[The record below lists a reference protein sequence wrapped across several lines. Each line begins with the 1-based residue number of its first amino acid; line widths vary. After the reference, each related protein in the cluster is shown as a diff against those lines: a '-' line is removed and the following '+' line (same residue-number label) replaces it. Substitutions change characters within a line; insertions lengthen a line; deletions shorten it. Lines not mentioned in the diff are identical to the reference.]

1 MTGIRLSLDS
11 KVSLSESHLFAF
23 PVTTPVTG
31 IIMGKS
37 HKDPP
42 AYSRSKGY
50 IRWKTEVNLWADM
63 IGLNDT
69 LKKETIGQVV
79 ALNALPDSEAEGD
92 IRGKV
97 IEALG
102 DKLKGADGLKTL
114 LGWMDTHMGRDSTQN
129 CVDKAAA
136 FMKFFRK
143 DGQDIKDYL
152 ASFDAKYNSAK
163 SAGLGDMGQIF
174 LMFMV
179 IDHAQLTEQ
188 QFQLVL
194 AGIDLTKKDTLYD
207 QAKTAI
213 IKYMAGI
220 NIGSGAGNGEGIKLK
235 QETGAFFLK
244 NSWKPQTPYRPKF
257 PIRGAGA
264 AAPRFGA
271 APTSGQRFGGA
282 GAFSGAAR
290 SFGPRTPVQ
299 MPRNPIRNGKQDLCD
314 ICGSW
319 SHYRVICPFNPNTQT
334 MVGAIEEDGT
344 EGYLHHGDH
353 VFYSEDPQIIEEAD
367 TKEDQSEDINQIHF
381 SQLEDK
387 NAVNHVTALLASL
400 QGTSNKKKEEV
411 NVCYAHVYN
420 ADLANTGFGEVV
432 LDTGCIKS
440 VSSTARLNSFFSKL
454 HPATRDRI
462 RVEHSNRIFK
472 FGGGQKRTS
481 VGTFYIP
488 CSLQGANMI
497 FIVDGVEQDDLPCLM
512 SKEGMKRAGVL
523 IDVKRD
529 VATIFGK
536 EVKLKENEA
545 GHYIIELED
554 YNYNSGEH
562 AVMWTGEEKDE
573 DQVIRELTKIHKGL
587 GHPSHKAL
595 ERMIKADGSF
605 SKTVDNALNKIYE
618 NCSTCL
624 QFRKGKSTPKVAP
637 PMAYEVNDCMTL
649 DLKLYPKWGRNIL
662 YMVDDFSRYMTA
674 VPITDKEGKTIVRE
688 FMAKWIFGTPYGPCK
703 SVLTDN
709 GTEFVNKEFREMCER
724 LGIRHVTT
732 GAYSPWGN
740 GKNERNH
747 HTVDI
752 MLEKMLHDDPSMKFE
767 DALAKAVYA
776 RNTMINVN
784 GFSPAQILAGK
795 QPRLPG
801 ATNDNDPSQ
810 DEIETTSQTVFD
822 HIKGLQ
828 VAKKAFIKTDCG
840 NKLKTAMEVRE
851 SPLVHYPVGTMVHY
865 KFGNDQRWHGPGR
878 IVGQENK
885 VVLIR
890 HGGHII
896 STSQTRVYK
905 SPGQE
910 QMAGGSQAGA
920 EAGQTASQTR
930 LPQTRLPPRPNSSS
944 DSDSDS
950 EPEDNSSHGR
960 PARRDRARTPPPPL
974 RSAADTA
981 VGGDRRGE
989 GADGRVETGSE
1000 QDSNETS
1007 PERIQSRPE
1016 TEPRLSPTEPF
1027 QFRPDQLQDIS
1038 PEENQLQDISPEES
1052 DINQTRD
1059 LNEMSDNAVTKSP
1072 TIKGKTLP
1080 KKGNWIL
1087 YKRPEDE
1094 IWFRAQVI
1102 NKGVKASNPTP
1113 YFNIQPQDDRQ
1124 KGVNL
1129 NEFDWTFDSPESA
1142 KNKTIYSGVAR
1153 KNTNSGE
1160 RRKKDP
1166 NTNKEKEK
1174 EVNSGSPK
1182 LKERRDKEYATLY
1195 SNYVHF
1201 VNDKQIERAERAEID
1216 NPTYMVFI
1224 PKEDWAKP
1232 FVIEAMEK
1240 EIKNFQN
1247 YNAYKEVVDLGQPR
1261 MSSGWVVTEKCY
1273 GDVIG
1278 CKARLVVHGNQE
1290 GFSDSV
1296 DSPTVSKQ
1304 TLRLQFTL
1312 AAQMGWEIVMAD
1324 ITSAFLQS
1332 NVLDREVYVQP
1343 PKGTAK
1349 PGFLWRLLKPMYGLG
1364 DASLQW
1370 YKTLAQKLVEL
1381 GCKRLTTDPAMFY
1394 WQGPG
1399 GELEGLVSWHVDD
1412 MIGAGNDKFYKTVL
1426 NPLMNTFTFGS
1437 TSEGKYRCLGWN
1449 VVHRKNDILVSQD
1462 DYIEAKVEFLDIQVG
1477 RHKGTDFLGQED
1489 IAKVRALI
1497 GKLRWL
1503 ADQCRPDIAYLL
1515 LELSIQAHAPT
1526 YDTVKMANK
1535 VVAQVKNRAY
1545 SLRFSKLQN
1554 KDWHITVF
1562 ADASLKGL
1570 PDKTSS
1576 AMGYI
1581 IMLTDGFRPGN
1592 RAKVNVLSWK
1602 SCKTK
1607 RIVASTY
1614 DAETLALTTALEEA
1628 IFIRDQISK
1637 MVGLKEKDIR
1647 IEAFSDCNDTVEAVL
1662 ANKPLPNRNS
1672 RLAALEIARIKEMRE
1687 LEMLHSINWVPTTL
1701 MLADALTKKGVN
1713 IEQLVE
1719 TISQGRFYM

>member
-1 MTGIRLSLDS
+1 
-11 KVSLSESHLFAF
+11 
-23 PVTTPVTG
+23 
-31 IIMGKS
+31 MGKS

-42 AYSRSKGY
+42 AYTRSKGY
-50 IRWKTEVNLWADM
+50 VRWKTEVNLWADM

-102 DKLKGADGLKTL
+102 DTLKGTDGLKSL
-114 LGWMDTHMGRDSTQN
+114 LAWMDTHMGRDDTQN

-194 AGIDLTKKDTLYD
+194 AGIDLTKKTTLYD
-207 QAKTAI
+207 QAKAAI

-235 QETGAFFLK
+235 PEAGAFFVK
-244 NSWKPQTPYRPKF
+244 NNWRPKAPYKPNF
-257 PIRGAGA
+257 PIRAAG
-264 AAPRFGA
+264 GA
-271 APTSGQRFGGA
+271 APTTGPRFGGA
-282 GAFSGAAR
+282 GAYSGAAR

-319 SHYRVICPFNPNTQT
+319 SHYRIICPFNPNTQT
-334 MVGAIEEDGT
+334 MVGAIEEDGA

-353 VFYSEDPQIIEEAD
+353 VFYSDEPQIIEEAEAKQD
-367 TKEDQSEDINQIHF
+367 NAENTVHF
-381 SQLEDK
+381 SQIGDEI
-387 NAVNHVTALLASL
+387 AVNHVTTLLASL
-400 QGTSNKKKEEV
+400 QGTSNKKPKEEV
-411 NVCYAHVYN
+411 NVCYTHVHTTKL
-420 ADLANTGFGEVV
+420 DNTGFGEVV

-440 VSSTARLNSFFSKL
+440 VSSTVRLNAFLSKL
-454 HPATRDRI
+454 HPATRDRV
-462 RVEHSNRIFK
+462 RVEHSSRVFK

-497 FIVDGVEQDDLPCLM
+497 FIVEGVEQDDLPCLM
-512 SKEGMKRAGVL
+512 SKEGMKRAGVI

-529 VATIFGK
+529 VATIFDK

-545 GHYIIELED
+545 GHYVIELED
-554 YNYNSGEH
+554 YDYDTEEH
-562 AVMWTGEEKDE
+562 AVMWTGAEKNE
-573 DQVIRELTKIHKGL
+573 DQIVRELTKIHKGL
-587 GHPSHKAL
+587 GHPSQKAL

-605 SKTVDNALNKIYE
+605 SKSVDNALNKIYE

-624 QFRKGKSTPKVAP
+624 QFRKGKTTPKVAP

-674 VPITDKEGKTIVRE
+674 VPIKDKEGRTIVRE

-703 SVLTDN
+703 TVLTDN
-709 GTEFVNKEFREMCER
+709 GTEFVNWEFREMCEK

-732 GAYSPWGN
+732 GAWSPWSN

-767 DALAKAVYA
+767 DALSKAVYA

-801 ATNDNDPSQ
+801 ATNDNNPSQ
-810 DEIETTSQTVFD
+810 DEVDTSSRTVFD

-828 VAKKAFIKTDCG
+828 VAKKAFIKTDNG
-840 NKLKTAMEVRE
+840 DKLKKAMEVRE
-851 SPLVHYPVGTMVHY
+851 SPLIHYPVGTMVHY

-910 QMAGGSQAGA
+910 QMASGSQANA
-920 EAGQTASQTR
+920 EAEQTTSQTR
-930 LPQTRLPPRPNSSS
+930 LPQTRLPPSPDSSSGS

-950 EPEDNSSHGR
+950 EGSPVPGR
-960 PARRDRARTPPPPL
+960 PARQDGRILPHPQL

-981 VGGDRRGE
+981 AGAGRRGE
-989 GADGRVETGSE
+989 EADGRVEAGSE
-1000 QDSNETS
+1000 QDSSETS
-1007 PERIQSRPE
+1007 PERAQARPE
-1016 TEPRLSPTEPF
+1016 TEPRLGPTEPF

-1038 PEENQLQDISPEES
+1038 PEENQLQNISSEAS
-1052 DINQTRD
+1052 DTSETIPKPS
-1059 LNEMSDNAVTKSP
+1059 EMEASVPKSP
-1072 TIKGKTLP
+1072 TVRGKTLP

-1087 YKRPEDE
+1087 YKRPEE
-1094 IWFRAQVI
+1094 ELWFRAQVI
-1102 NKGVKASNPTP
+1102 GKGVKASNPMP

-1129 NEFDWTFDSPESA
+1129 DDFDWTFDSPESA
-1142 KNKTIYSGVAR
+1142 KDKNIYSGVAR
-1153 KNTNSGE
+1153 KNTPNSSD
-1160 RRKKDP
+1160 RRKKGSI
-1166 NTNKEKEK
+1166 NTKEKEK
-1174 EVNSGSPK
+1174 EVDSGSPK

-1201 VNDKQIERAERAEID
+1201 VDDRQIEKAERAEID
-1216 NPTYMVFI
+1216 NPTYTVFI
-1224 PKEDWAKP
+1224 PKEDWTKP

-1247 YNAYKEVVDLGQPR
+1247 YNAYKEVVDLGQAR
-1261 MSSGWVVTEKCY
+1261 MSSGWIVTEKCY

-1332 NVLDREVYVQP
+1332 NTLDREVYVQP
-1343 PKGTAK
+1343 PKGTAR

-1370 YKTLAQKLVEL
+1370 YKTLALKLVEL

-1394 WQGPG
+1394 WHGPG
-1399 GELEGLVSWHVDD
+1399 GELGGLVSWHVDD
-1412 MIGAGNDKFYKTVL
+1412 MIGAGSDKFYKAVL

-1477 RHKGTDFLGQED
+1477 RNKGTDLLGQED

-1535 VVAQVKNRAY
+1535 VVVQVKNRAY

-1581 IMLTDGFRPGN
+1581 ILLTDGFRPGN
-1592 RAKVNVLSWK
+1592 RARVNVLSWK

-1628 IFIRDQISK
+1628 VFIRDQISK
-1637 MVGLKEKDIR
+1637 MVGLKEADIR

-1687 LEMLHSINWVPTTL
+1687 LNMLHSINWVPTTL

-1719 TISQGRFYM
+1719 TVSQGRFYM